1 MGREHEMA
9 RVAFV
14 MEQTLGHVTH
24 AQNLHAMLAERPEL
38 TPAWLPIQ
46 FGVEGF
52 AKLLPYY
59 RGNWSVR
66 ASWRAKRALDG
77 ALANGP
83 LDALVFHTQCT
94 ALFSVDRMR
103 RIPTLISLDA
113 TPINFD
119 DVTRQGGGYDHK
131 VAGQGFLDRQKY
143 LMNRRAFQAASVL
156 VPWSA
161 WARKSLIGDY
171 GVKPDRIH
179 VLAPGAAPAFFE
191 LGEPGRRALER
202 PSSTEADDPSRPVRL
217 LFVGGD
223 WARKGG
229 PQLLEALA
237 GLPAGTWTLDVV
249 TREAVPPTPGVT
261 VHHGVTSNSPTLL
274 RLFSEADLFVLPSLG
289 ECLAVVLMEA
299 TAAGL
304 PVITTDVGALA
315 EAVSPGETGLVV
327 PPDDILALRQALATL
342 LTDPARR
349 RGMGRAGH
357 ALARMRFDAAA
368 NNRRLLDLVA
378 DLVRLGARA
387 GRAA

>member
-1 MGREHEMA
+1 
-9 RVAFV
+9 
-14 MEQTLGHVTH
+14 
-24 AQNLHAMLAERPEL
+24 
-38 TPAWLPIQ
+38 
-46 FGVEGF
+46 
-52 AKLLPYY
+52 
-59 RGNWSVR
+59 
-66 ASWRAKRALDG
+66 
-77 ALANGP
+77 
-83 LDALVFHTQCT
+83 
-94 ALFSVDRMR
+94 MR

-161 WARKSLIGDY
+161 WARRSLIGDY
-171 GVKPDRIH
+171 GVKPERIH

-191 LGEPGRRALER
+191 LGRRALEQ
-202 PSSTEADDPSRPVRL
+202 PSPTEAANPARPVRL

-223 WARKGG
+223 WVRKGG

-237 GLPAGTWTLDVV
+237 GLPAGTWAMDVV

-304 PVITTDVGALA
+304 PVVTTDVGALA
-315 EAVSPGETGLVV
+315 EAVTPGETGLVV
-327 PPDDILALRQALATL
+327 PPDDIVALRQALAAL

-349 RGMGRAGH
+349 RSMGRAGH
-357 ALARMRFDAAA
+357 ALARMRFDAAE
-368 NNRRLLDLVA
+368 NNRTLLDLVA

>member
-1 MGREHEMA
+1 MA

-38 TPAWLPIQ
+38 APEWLPIP
-46 FGVEGF
+46 FEVEGL
-52 AKLLPYY
+52 ARLLPYY

-66 ASWRAKRALDG
+66 ASWRARRAVAG
-77 ALANGP
+77 ALARGP

-103 RIPTLISLDA
+103 RLPTLISLDA

-119 DVTRQGGGYDHK
+119 DVTRHGGYDHAI
-131 VAGQGFLDRQKY
+131 AGQGFLDRQKY

-161 WARKSLIGDY
+161 WARQSLIDDY
-171 GVKPDRIH
+171 GADPDRIQ
-179 VLAPGAAPAFFE
+179 VLAPGANPAFFA
-191 LGEPGRRALER
+191 LGRRRLER
-202 PSSTEADDPSRPVRL
+202 GPTDDPARPVRL

-237 GLPAGTWTLDVV
+237 GLPAGSWTLDVV
-249 TREAVPPTPGVT
+249 TRASVPATPGVT
-261 VHHGVTSNSPTLL
+261 VHHGVTSNSDTLL
-274 RLFSEADLFVLPSLG
+274 RRFAEADVFVLPSLG

-315 EAVSPGETGLVV
+315 EAVNPGETGLVV
-327 PPDDILALRQALATL
+327 PPDDVLALHQALSSL
-342 LTDPARR
+342 LNDPARR
-349 RGMGRAGH
+349 RAMGRAGH
-357 ALARMRFDAAA
+357 TLARERFDAAA
-368 NNRRLLDLVA
+368 NNRTLLDLVA
-378 DLVRLGARA
+378 DLVRQGARA

>member
-1 MGREHEMA
+1 MA

-24 AQNLHAMLAERPEL
+24 AKNLHAMLAERPDVAPE
-38 TPAWLPIQ
+38 WLPIP
-46 FGVEGF
+46 FGVDGL
-52 AKLLPYY
+52 ARLLPYY

-66 ASWRAKRALDG
+66 ASWRAKRALDR
-77 ALANGP
+77 ALARGP

-113 TPINFD
+113 TPVNFD
-119 DVTRQGGGYDHK
+119 DVTRVGGYDHK
-131 VAGQGFLDRQKY
+131 IAGQGFLDRQKY

-171 GVKPDRIH
+171 GVNPDRIR
-179 VLAPGAAPAFFE
+179 VLAPGAAPAFFD
-191 LGEPGRRALER
+191 LGRRALELH
-202 PSSTEADDPSRPVRL
+202 STTAATDPVRPVRL

-223 WARKGG
+223 WGRKGG

-237 GLPAGTWTLDVV
+237 GLPAGSWTLDVV
-249 TREAVPPTPGVT
+249 TREPVQPMAGVT
-261 VHHGVTSNSPTLL
+261 VHHGVTSNSPKLL
-274 RLFSEADLFVLPSLG
+274 SLFAEADLFVLPSLG

-304 PVITTDVGALA
+304 PIITTDVGALA
-315 EAVSPGETGLVV
+315 EAVNPGETGLVV
-327 PPDDILALRQALATL
+327 PPDDVMALRRALAAL
-342 LTDPARR
+342 LDD
-349 RGMGRAGH
+349 
-357 ALARMRFDAAA
+357 ALARERFDAAA
-368 NNRRLLDLVA
+368 NNLTLLDLVA

>member
-1 MGREHEMA
+1 MA

-24 AQNLHAMLAERPEL
+24 AQNLHAMLAERPDLAPE
-38 TPAWLPIQ
+38 WLPIP
-46 FGVEGF
+46 FEVEGF
-52 AKLLPYY
+52 ARLLPYY

-66 ASWRAKRALDG
+66 ASWRARRALDG
-77 ALANGP
+77 VLARGP

-113 TPINFD
+113 TPVNFD
-119 DVTRQGGGYDHK
+119 DVTRHGGYDHK
-131 VAGQGFLDRQKY
+131 IAGQSFLDRQKY

-156 VPWSA
+156 VPWSE
-161 WARKSLIGDY
+161 WARQSLIDDY
-171 GVKPDRIH
+171 GANPDLIH
-179 VLAPGAAPAFFE
+179 VLAPGANPDFFE
-191 LGEPGRRALER
+191 LGRRRLEAGA
-202 PSSTEADDPSRPVRL
+202 SDDPARPVRL

-229 PQLLEALA
+229 PQLLGALA
-237 GLPAGTWTLDVV
+237 GLPAGSWTLDVV
-249 TREAVPPTPGVT
+249 TRAPVPPTPGVT
-261 VHHGVTSNSPTLL
+261 VHHGVTSNSPELL
-274 RLFSEADLFVLPSLG
+274 RLFAEADLFVLPSLG

-315 EAVSPGETGLVV
+315 EAVTPGQTGLVV
-327 PPDDILALRQALATL
+327 PPDDVLALHRALAAL
-342 LTDPARR
+342 LNDPARR
-349 RGMGRAGH
+349 RAMGRAGH
-357 ALARMRFDAAA
+357 ALARERFDAAA
-368 NNRRLLDLVA
+368 NNRTLLNLVA
-378 DLVRLGARA
+378 DLVRRGARA

>member
-1 MGREHEMA
+1 MA

-24 AQNLHAMLAERPEL
+24 AKNLHAMLAERQELSPE
-38 TPAWLPIQ
+38 WLPIP
-46 FGVEGF
+46 FEVDGL
-52 AKLLPYY
+52 ARWLPYY

-66 ASWRAKRALDG
+66 ASWRAKRALDRVS
-77 ALANGP
+77 ARGP

-103 RIPTLISLDA
+103 RTPTVISLDA

-119 DVTRQGGGYDHK
+119 EVTRHGGYDHRI
-131 VAGQGFLDRQKY
+131 AGQGFLDRQKY

-156 VPWSA
+156 VPWSE
-161 WARKSLIGDY
+161 WARRSLIDDY
-171 GVKPDRIH
+171 GASPDRIR
-179 VLAPGAAPAFFE
+179 VLAPGAAPSFFE
-191 LGEPGRRALER
+191 IGRQRQA
-202 PSSTEADDPSRPVRL
+202 PAAADDLNRPVRL

-223 WARKGG
+223 WQRKGG
-229 PQLLEALA
+229 PHLLEALA

-249 TREAVPPTPGVT
+249 TREEVPQPPGVT
-261 VHHGVTSNSPTLL
+261 VHHGVVANSPKLV

-304 PVITTDVGALA
+304 PLITTSVGALA
-315 EAVSPGETGLVV
+315 EAVRPGASGLVV
-327 PPDDILALRQALATL
+327 PPNDVMALRQALAAL
-342 LTDPARR
+342 LEDPARR
-349 RGMGRAGH
+349 QSMGRAGY
-357 ALARMRFDAAA
+357 ALACERFDASA
-368 NNRRLLDLVA
+368 NNRTLLDLVA
-378 DLVRLGARA
+378 DLVRVGARA

>member
-1 MGREHEMA
+1 MA

-24 AQNLHAMLAERPEL
+24 AKNLHAMLAERPEL
-38 TPAWLPIQ
+38 SPEWLPIS
-46 FGVEGF
+46 FGVEGL
-52 AKLLPYY
+52 ARLLPYY

-66 ASWRAKRALDG
+66 ASWRARRALDKV
-77 ALANGP
+77 LAQGR

-94 ALFSVDRMR
+94 ALFSVDRMK

-119 DVTRQGGGYDHK
+119 DVTRHGGYDHQI
-131 VAGQGFLDRQKY
+131 AGQGFLDRQKY

-156 VPWSA
+156 VPWSN
-161 WARKSLIGDY
+161 WARQSLIQDY
-171 GVKPDRIH
+171 GANPDRIR
-179 VLAPGAAPAFFE
+179 VLAPGAAPFFFE
-191 LGEPGRRALER
+191 LGRRRLTAEL
-202 PSSTEADDPSRPVRL
+202 PADSTATSDRPVRL

-223 WARKGG
+223 WERKGG

-237 GLPAGTWTLDVV
+237 GLPAGSWTLDVV
-249 TREAVPPTPGVT
+249 TRVPVPPMAGVT
-261 VHHGVTSNSPTLL
+261 VHHGIDSNSPKLV

-304 PVITTDVGALA
+304 PLITTDVGALA
-315 EAVSPGETGLVV
+315 EAVRPGETGLVV
-327 PPDDILALRQALATL
+327 PPNDVMALRQALASL
-342 LTDPARR
+342 LNDPTRR
-349 RGMGRAGH
+349 QTMGRGGH
-357 ALARMRFDAAA
+357 MLACERFDASA
-368 NNRRLLDLVA
+368 NNRTLLDLVA
-378 DLVRLGARA
+378 DLVRVRARA